1 MPSLARK
8 RVEDEHEIVDAQ
20 PLTDVQEVQPGPDAG
35 QLSDMQA
42 TSEEQPEPADEPE
55 AVSEERDAE
64 EADEEELKSKSSDS
78 DEVDPDDEDEDDE
91 EDDGD
96 EEDEDERDGDG
107 DDADDDDDDDDED
120 EDEDEEDRDDDDL
133 DAASQSSELQSSE
146 QSEPETLQA
155 ADAQQQSDDDAEA
168 VSDAHQLPQGRPD
181 EMRILEALLFASKEP
196 IDEKTLT
203 QRLPAGVELQPVL
216 ALLKEE
222 YAHRGVNLV
231 RVNGK
236 WTFRTASD
244 LAWLMT
250 REAVQPRKLSRAAVE
265 TLAVIAYHQP
275 VTRAEIED
283 IRGVSISK
291 GTLDVLLE
299 TGWIKPRGR
308 RKVPGRPLT
317 YGTTEAFISHFGLE
331 QLGDL
336 PGLDELKGSGML
348 EGHLPPNFSVPVPS
362 DDPTLRED
370 EDPLEPGD
378 LDFGLAPRVE
388 TTEE

>member
-8 RVEDEHEIVDAQ
+8 RIEDEQEIADSQ
-20 PLTDVQEVQPGPDAG
+20 PMAEVRPVQETQPDPEVEEV
-35 QLSDMQA
+35 SDLQA
-42 TSEEQPEPADEPE
+42 ATEDQPELTEE
-55 AVSEERDAE
+55 LEVVSEELVIVEERVVIEEERDSDGAASGE
-64 EADEEELKSKSSDS
+64 DGPEDEDEEED
-78 DEVDPDDEDEDDE
+78 DDDYDDEDDLDDDEDDE
-91 EDDGD
+91 E
-96 EEDEDERDGDG
+96 EASAA
-107 DDADDDDDDDDED
+107 DAEPQLIQVSDDED
-120 EDEDEEDRDDDDL
+120 AE
-133 DAASQSSELQSSE
+133 AAS
-146 QSEPETLQA
+146 
-155 ADAQQQSDDDAEA
+155 DG
-168 VSDAHQLPQGRPD
+168 HQLPQGRPD

-196 IDEKTLT
+196 VDEKTLA

-231 RVNGK
+231 RINGK

-331 QLGDL
+331 QLTDL

-348 EGHLPPNFSVPVPS
+348 EGHLPPNFSVPIPS
-362 DDPTLRED
+362 DDPALRED

-388 TTEE
+388 NTED